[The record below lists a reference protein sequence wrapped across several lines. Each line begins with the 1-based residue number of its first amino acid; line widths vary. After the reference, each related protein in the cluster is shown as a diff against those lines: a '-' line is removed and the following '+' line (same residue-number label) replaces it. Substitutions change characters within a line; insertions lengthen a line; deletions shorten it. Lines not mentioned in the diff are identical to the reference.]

1 METDQLVE
9 SGHVTKNSSEYYG
22 TWAYN
27 YTSTLNLGN
36 YWRGVIDTAT
46 AAYGVYLTI
55 TSCYYFYLSSTATTS
70 TSLSSAQYKNTAS
83 YLDDIDDAMNGMSF
97 NNKKV
102 ISAEER
108 NLSLKGQGYTNP
120 YEAGTP
126 VVKFSQS
133 STTQYVRVYT
143 SGATQPAGKW
153 IMKYSDIQGLTPAQ
167 IQSKFALPNTPT
179 HYCFVNVPSGT
190 QMYAGI
196 VGKNYGYT
204 AGQAGQFELGA
215 NIPTESFGSG
225 IPLP

>member
-55 TSCYYFYLSSTATTS
+55 TSCYYSYLSSTATTS

-102 ISAEER
+102 ISA
-108 NLSLKGQGYTNP
+108 
-120 YEAGTP
+120 
-126 VVKFSQS
+126 
-133 STTQYVRVYT
+133 
-143 SGATQPAGKW
+143 
-153 IMKYSDIQGLTPAQ
+153 
-167 IQSKFALPNTPT
+167 
-179 HYCFVNVPSGT
+179 
-190 QMYAGI
+190 
-196 VGKNYGYT
+196 
-204 AGQAGQFELGA
+204 
-215 NIPTESFGSG
+215 
-225 IPLP
+225 